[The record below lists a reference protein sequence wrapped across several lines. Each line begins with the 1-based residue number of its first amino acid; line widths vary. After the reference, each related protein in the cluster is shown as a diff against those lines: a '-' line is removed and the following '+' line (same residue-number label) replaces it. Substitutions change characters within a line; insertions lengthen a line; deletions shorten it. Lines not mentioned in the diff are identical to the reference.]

1 MIAAQ
6 CTACGAHYKVR
17 DGLAGKSAKC
27 RKCGATITVPLA
39 NADSS
44 IPMGSDRDT
53 IKYKCP
59 ECACKLENPGS
70 MGGRF
75 DKCPLCGF
83 NHPVPLTKSQR
94 KAIAARKATE
104 AEAAKAAALRQQRE
118 EAEKLR
124 TLNEVSASQPVR
136 SDDTP
141 PPLRPPPISLPAK
154 KSKATQVIVAV
165 IILLL
170 CGGGVAAY
178 LIFGSGTGKPPA
190 SGAARKVQPVDL
202 ESIKDFAV
210 IARKIRMGIAEGIT
224 FNDLGEKVFRL
235 RDAYAMIDRKTVPM
249 SLVRE
254 ADESFKECKALREAW
269 HKHIY
274 DSERV
279 GLKKVMQRQMNI
291 AGLVLTKFLA
301 EYDSLAH
308 K

>member
-1 MIAAQ
+1 MITAQ

-27 RKCGATITVPLA
+27 KKCGATITVPLA

-83 NHPVPLTKSQR
+83 NHPVPLTKGQR
-94 KAIAARKATE
+94 KAVAARKASE
-104 AEAAKAAALRQQRE
+104 AGVAKAAALRQQRE
-118 EAEKLR
+118 EAEEFR
-124 TLNEVSASQPVR
+124 HLNEVPESQPVR
-136 SDDTP
+136 SDD
-141 PPLRPPPISLPAK
+141 RPPPISLPPK
-154 KSKATQVIVAV
+154 KSKATQLIIAV

-178 LIFGSGTGKPPA
+178 LILSSTNGKPTA
-190 SGAARKVQPVDL
+190 SGAGSKLKPVDL

-235 RDAYAMIDRKTVPM
+235 RDAYAMIDRQAIPA

-269 HKHIY
+269 RKQIY
-274 DSERV
+274 ESERV
-279 GLKKVMQRQMNI
+279 GLKKVMQTQMNI

-308 K
+308 Q